1 MRIGGQTTPQA
12 LASFGSS
19 RDTGSKVAPAVA
31 ALGASKEE
39 VASADKA
46 KADRAAKVADLR
58 LSVSTLT
65 PRLDPTHARTALP
78 YALISKDVYSNE
90 KGLAAPAANVR
101 RIADWETVMRA
112 NGVSASEISRYK
124 QAGFDAGI
132 YKNDKTGEII
142 VAYRGTESWGNS
154 IGTKIE
160 SAQDWRANIT
170 ARLGGVEPQY
180 KAASDLARMVRDQWS
195 KSTPD
200 KTITLTG
207 HSLGGGLASYAGQ
220 QQRIKNVYT
229 FNAARN
235 PLSASGQHAGQVN
248 VAVPGDVVGDPG
260 TSSDVGRGSLPGQ
273 TYNIN
278 TTSDQ
283 AGLSGTHEMD
293 GIIGGMRAVI
303 RSNP

>member
-1 MRIGGQTTPQA
+1 
-12 LASFGSS
+12 
-19 RDTGSKVAPAVA
+19 
-31 ALGASKEE
+31 
-39 VASADKA
+39 
-46 KADRAAKVADLR
+46 
-58 LSVSTLT
+58 
-65 PRLDPTHARTALP
+65 
-78 YALISKDVYSNE
+78 LISKDVYSSE

-124 QAGFDAGI
+124 QTGFDAGI

-142 VAYRGTESWGNS
+142 VAYRGSDQLRDYTG
-154 IGTKIE
+154 
-160 SAQDWRANIT
+160 ANAD
-170 ARLGGVEPQY
+170 ARLAGMTGQVTTQY

-220 QQRIKNVYT
+220 QQGIKNVYT

-235 PLSASGQHAGQVN
+235 PLSASGQNAGQVN
-248 VAVPGDVVGDPG
+248 VAVPGDLVGDAG
-260 TSSDVGRGSLPGQ
+260 TGSPVFGVLGGSSLPGQ
-273 TYNIN
+273 TYYIN
-278 TTSDQ
+278 TTANQ
-283 AGLSGTHEMD
+283 AGLFGGHEMD
-293 GIIGGMRAVI
+293 GIIGGMRTVI